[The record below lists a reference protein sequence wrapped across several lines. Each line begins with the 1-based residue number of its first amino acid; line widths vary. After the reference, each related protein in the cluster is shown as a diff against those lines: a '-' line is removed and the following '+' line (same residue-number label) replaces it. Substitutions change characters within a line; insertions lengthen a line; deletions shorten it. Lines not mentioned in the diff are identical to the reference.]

1 MREALTGAFSVLVLD
16 SRGPAR
22 RTANALV
29 AGDWTA
35 LASI

>member
-1 MREALTGAFSVLVLD
+1 MKEALSGAFSVLVLD
-16 SRGPAR
+16 MAR
-22 RTANALV
+22 TGEEDGERLV